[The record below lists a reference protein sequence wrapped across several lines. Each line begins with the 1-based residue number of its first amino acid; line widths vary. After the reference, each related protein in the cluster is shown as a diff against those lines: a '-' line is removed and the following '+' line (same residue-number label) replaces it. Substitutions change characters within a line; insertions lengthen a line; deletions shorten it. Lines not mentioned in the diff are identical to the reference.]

1 MTIVDSGRLGNLLS
15 QYASLYAYSRILG
28 NATVPLLSNKMYTDI
43 KTKIFPYISI
53 KTYDSDHCSKFFN
66 WIDARIYHRRVNDSV
81 QTYESTSKELDTANR
96 YENKV
101 LFWVNGSLLIL
112 SIKNPDI
119 MDVMCFN

>member
-1 MTIVDSGRLGNLLS
+1 MTIVDSGRLGNMLS

-101 LFWVNGSLLIL
+101 LFWENGSLLKTLI
-112 SIKNPDI
+112 
-119 MDVMCFN
+119 

>member
-1 MTIVDSGRLGNLLS
+1 MTIVDSGRLGNMLS

-28 NATVPLLSNKMYTDI
+28 NATVPLLSNKMYSDI

-81 QTYESTSKELDTANR
+81 QTYESTSKELDTVNR

-101 LFWVNGSLLIL
+101 LFWVNNYYSSRIV
-112 SIKNPDI
+112 D
-119 MDVMCFN
+119 